1 MRHSTLPLGSA
12 GQAEVVSVPRGER
25 QMRREQLY
33 TVVRDAM
40 LKAGVL
46 KSSYTFKVLSLDSQG
61 SQFLVMMELS
71 WLHNDQ
77 AYRLVEI
84 ENLIAQRAKHQCEI
98 LVSAVYWRM
107 NECIAARLPGKVA
120 AMGGPALAGGAAP
133 VQNGVGF
140 AALRADEVVAFKRA
154 VASAAKRQ
162 PLSGPGEIIYSR
174 RRNPAPEIKF
184 EHTQVGSQP
193 SPLSGTQYG
202 DLH

>member
-1 MRHSTLPLGSA
+1 MRDSTVPLGSS
-12 GQAEVVSVPRGER
+12 GQTEGASVPHSER

-33 TVVRDAM
+33 GVVRDVM

-46 KSSYTFKVLSLDSQG
+46 KSSYKFKVLSLDSHG
-61 SQFLVMMELS
+61 RQFLVMMELS

-84 ENLIAQRAKHQCEI
+84 ENLIAQRAKLQCEI

-107 NECIAARLPGKVA
+107 NECVSTGLTGK
-120 AMGGPALAGGAAP
+120 PAAP
-133 VQNGVGF
+133 VQSGLVF
-140 AALRADEVVAFKRA
+140 AALKADEVVALKQA

-162 PLSGPGEIIYSR
+162 PLSAPGEIIYSR
-174 RRNPAPEIKF
+174 RRNPAPEIKL
-184 EHTQVGSQP
+184 EHTQIGSQP
-193 SPLSGTQYG
+193 SPLGGTQYG